1 MHILSI
7 LWYNSNIG
15 LRKQVI
21 TLNTKDTT
29 ERRHQEDLQRIARLR
44 LMDDDFMSICFDQCN
59 DVVEFVLRIILKND
73 SFHVID
79 VKTQYAI
86 PGLNRGVRLNVLA
99 TDRSGKKINIEIQR
113 FDAGAGVKRARFNS
127 AMIDKDCLK
136 KGSSP
141 DELPETWVIFITE
154 RDVRG
159 KGKATYCFDRLD
171 IEDGTPLEDEAHIVY
186 VNGEYRG
193 DDPTGHLM
201 HDFMCSNP
209 DDMTYQPLADRTRYF
224 KEKKEGQ
231 EVMCR
236 EFEKLRE
243 ETYTETMKLASNE
256 TAKRMLQKKKYSVE
270 EIADIT
276 GLSVAEVK
284 QLEKEILA
292 TV

>member
-15 LRKQVI
+15 LRKQVV

-86 PGLNRGVRLNVLA
+86 PGLNRGVRLDVLA

-171 IEDGTPLEDEAHIVY
+171 IEDGTP
-186 VNGEYRG
+186 
-193 DDPTGHLM
+193 
-201 HDFMCSNP
+201 
-209 DDMTYQPLADRTRYF
+209 YQPLADRTRYF
-224 KEKKEGQ
+224 KEKQEGQ